1 MLWSLLVAGALAD
14 ALPEAP
20 ECPHGTVSTSSHSG
34 VACLPGQACDAAT
47 ACPDGTACREIGLC
61 VRDEQWSDGGR
72 LADQEPRRWTV
83 TVVDEAAPTCDA
95 DADCASGYRC
105 DVATRCVES
114 GILGTCGCFSI
125 GTFAP
130 AGVGLVLL
138 ATLAR
143 PRRREDA

>member
-1 MLWSLLVAGALAD
+1 MLWIGVVGAALAD
-14 ALPEAP
+14 ALPEPP
-20 ECPHGTVSTSSHSG
+20 ECPPGAVPTSSHSG
-34 VACLPGQACDAAT
+34 VACLPGQVCDGT
-47 ACPDGTACREIGLC
+47 TPCPDGTACREIGLC

-72 LADQEPRRWTV
+72 MPSDHEPRTWTV
-83 TVVDEAAPTCDA
+83 TVVDENAPSCSA

-114 GILGTCGCFSI
+114 GVLGTCGCFSI

-143 PRRREDA
+143 QHRRA